1 MLYIGV
7 LDVVDLDLLL
17 SYLSCGNNDLLYDLF
32 FLLNY
37 RVVCFF
43 VVFVRNILLVLKKF
57 VNLK

>member
-17 SYLSCGNNDLLYDLF
+17 SYLGCGNNDLLYDLF

-43 VVFVRNILLVLKKF
+43 VVFVKKIF
-57 VNLK
+57 Y